1 MIVTTYDVGSCT
13 FVQESLCA
21 VGILQGFLMLKLRHC
36 KKGGVSRCYKTY
48 HSSQTSRMD
57 LHARI
62 PRGSGGRDQT
72 NLMDHNTSTYR
83 VHFRDLDA
91 VQEDSEVHEGT
102 GADH

>member
-1 MIVTTYDVGSCT
+1 MIVTTYDVGRCT
-13 FVQESLCA
+13 FVQESLSA

-62 PRGSGGRDQT
+62 PRGSGGGDQT
-72 NLMDHNTSTYR
+72 DHNTSTSP